1 MHKRFVLCVAGE
13 DSGDRLGA
21 AVVGAL
27 VQQGVPVWGCGGAQM
42 QAAGLQCLVP
52 FDDLAV
58 CGVGDVLKHL
68 PRLRR
73 HLKVLKQVVE
83 NPQCVGLVCVD
94 YPGFNLRLKAKA
106 EALGVPVWYVA
117 PPQIWA
123 WKPKR
128 GRLFDQRDVAVLF
141 PLEQKVYEACG
152 ARVQRVQPESW
163 SPASL
168 SDSPGEYAHA
178 FLMFPGSRL
187 PQLKRNLPCYWQ
199 LAQQLQ
205 ALTGARVVFVA
216 ARSTLQQELQK
227 RLPSHVEVVCATHLS
242 EWSGAQGAFCPPGT
256 VTLELALAG
265 VPTHVVSAVDPLTYL
280 LGRFAVR
287 LPYWS
292 LPNILLQRKVVEETI
307 FALLPGLSPSTKQ
320 MQVWAQQL
328 VAASADDW
336 ESVAHEL
343 RALLASESLPCAAQ
357 KIFNTWPGL
366 DQANN
371 PR

>member
-1 MHKRFVLCVAGE
+1 MSKRFVLCVAGE
-13 DSGDRLGA
+13 ESGDRLGA
-21 AVVGAL
+21 PVVGAL
-27 VQQGVPVWGCGGAQM
+27 LDQGMPVWGCGGAQM

-58 CGVGDVLKHL
+58 CGVGDVLKRL

-73 HLKVLKQVVE
+73 HLRVLQRALE
-83 NPQCVGLVCVD
+83 SPHCVGLVCVD

-152 ARVQRVQPESW
+152 ARVQRVLPEAWNAWPS
-163 SPASL
+163 
-168 SDSPGEYAHA
+168 SDSPREYAQA

-187 PQLKRNLPCYWQ
+187 PQLKRNLPCYLQ

-216 ARSTLQQELQK
+216 SRLSLKQELQK
-227 RLPSHVEVVCATHLS
+227 SLGSDFEVVCASHGS
-242 EWSGAQGAFCPPGT
+242 DYVGARGAFCPPGT

-265 VPTHVVSAVDPLTYL
+265 VPTRVVSGVDPWTYL

-307 FALLPGLSPSTKQ
+307 FALLPGLSPSAKQ
-320 MQVWAQQL
+320 MQAWAQQL
-328 VAASADDW
+328 VVASADSG
-336 ESVAHEL
+336 ELVAQEL
-343 RALLASESLPCAAQ
+343 RALLASESLACAAQ
-357 KIFNTWPGL
+357 KVFNTWPGF
-366 DQANN
+366 DQAIN